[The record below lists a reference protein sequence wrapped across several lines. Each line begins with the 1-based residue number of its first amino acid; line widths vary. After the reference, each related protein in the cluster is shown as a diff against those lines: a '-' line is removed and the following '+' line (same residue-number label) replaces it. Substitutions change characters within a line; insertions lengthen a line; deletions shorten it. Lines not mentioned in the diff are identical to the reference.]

1 MCEEP
6 PRILSSVLLETGRLS
21 SMTLSATLWF
31 LMGLAAGTTA
41 LPLLQWSEDDVA
53 VMALYSADHYNKVS
67 GEDALYGLLENGTEY
82 ITDEKSR
89 FHQLSFPIQETV
101 CQKGDNALMTDD
113 CAFKEGGVVKLCTS
127 YFFEEDDRD
136 IVVVN
141 CQSQDGHREHS
152 RVRRSRSSRG
162 GGGRGGRGG
171 SGGRGG
177 RGGGRSGSRSSI
189 AGGGTRGGS
198 RGGGG
203 THYA

>member
-141 CQSQDGHREHS
+141 CQSQDGHRENS
-152 RVRRSRSSRG
+152 RVKRSSKKPKCRG
-162 GGGRGGRGG
+162 FRCKHGVGFSSPIARPGKG
-171 SGGRGG
+171 SKEI
-177 RGGGRSGSRSSI
+177 SPPISVEKMI
-189 AGGGTRGGS
+189 
-198 RGGGG
+198 
-203 THYA
+203 